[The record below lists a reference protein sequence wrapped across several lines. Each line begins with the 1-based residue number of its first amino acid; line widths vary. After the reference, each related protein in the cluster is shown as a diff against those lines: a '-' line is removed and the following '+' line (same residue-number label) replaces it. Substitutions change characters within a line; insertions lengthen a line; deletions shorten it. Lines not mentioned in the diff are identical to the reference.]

1 MLGENQGFPIYSH
14 CQSSFQHYYYCQ
26 IPSQDLA
33 YVTVAFQPKV
43 IAQTVVDYDTAVIF
57 TGDDDILGMLS
68 YTVHTEKAVVAKIN
82 VAPLRYVLITQREL
96 SIFTYAKILFM
107 RDHGTSWNIVGRTI
121 DYFLISGHIA
131 YSC

>member
-1 MLGENQGFPIYSH
+1 MLGENQGFPIHSH
-14 CQSSFQHYYYCQ
+14 CQSSFQHYYYRY

-33 YVTVAFQPKV
+33 YIAVAFQAKV
-43 IAQTVVDYDTAVIF
+43 IAQTVFEYDTAVVF
-57 TGDDDILGMLS
+57 TGDDDILGMLG

-82 VAPLRYVLITQREL
+82 VAPFRYVLINQSEL
-96 SIFTYAKILFM
+96 PVFAYAKILLV

-131 YSC
+131 YLC